1 MTAVASGVPLAAQI
15 AVLEHQ
21 RAAEERAKTSAE
33 ASALGPR
40 EVPKALIR
48 AVRAELRALLDG
60 NLEDNLEQI
69 GAVTTRARELFMT
82 IRGPGAKFVRGG
94 PQPLVT
100 SMASSANISGSVYT
114 GSGMVGVGGYVN
126 PEQFG
131 AQAIRQLVSLVP
143 EMLAAKSNSPDK
155 IMKAIAIAKK
165 EGHEDIVR
173 ALRKKLLGSVED
185 EEVPQLE
192 AHEHHEHGAN
202 GANGANGGTNGVVVD
217 VSNLSPDVAE
227 EMGLA
232 VPS

>member
-1 MTAVASGVPLAAQI
+1 MTAVLSGVPLATQVALLAQQNEAK
-15 AVLEHQ
+15 AVE
-21 RAAEERAKTSAE
+21 AKASAE

-48 AVRAELRALLDG
+48 AVRAELRALLEG

-69 GAVTTRARELFMT
+69 GAVTARARELFMT
-82 IRGPGAKFVRGG
+82 IRGPGAKFARGG

-100 SMASSANISGSVYT
+100 SMASSANIGSSVYM
-114 GSGMVGVGGYVN
+114 GPQFVGGSYGSN

-143 EMLAAKSNSPDK
+143 EILNAKANSPDK

-165 EGHEDIVR
+165 EGQEDIVQ
-173 ALRKKLLGSVED
+173 ALRKKLLGDDAD
-185 EEVPQLE
+185 EKDDGVPQLE
-192 AHEHHEHGAN
+192 AREHHHDGVN
-202 GANGANGGTNGVVVD
+202 GTNGAVID

-227 EMGLA
+227 ELGLA